1 MILQHFWWILK
12 QKSLR
17 LGRNLWTLNH
27 SRKTFLL
34 CWQIMRNCVIIWKR
48 LSLLRCDCTFVWWV
62 KVKNNVFVFFF
73 TRCQRLCFGHDTWY
87 VYYLFTFSFYVF
99 FFSWYVYVL
108 GTYLN
113 VISFVYTLFGRK
125 RPKDKSYEKK
135 LKSEHKSTLKAAN
148 WTGMMVKH

>member
-62 KVKNNVFVFFF
+62 KVKNNVFVFFLPGV
-73 TRCQRLCFGHDTWY
+73 RDY
-87 VYYLFTFSFYVF
+87 VLGTILGTYLFTFSFYVF
-99 FFSWYVYVL
+99 TFFFTFSFFL
-108 GTYLN
+108 GTYTFWVRILMLS
-113 VISFVYTLFGRK
+113 VSYTRCSGGRDQKTNHTK
-125 RPKDKSYEKK
+125 RSSNP
-135 LKSEHKSTLKAAN
+135 STSR
-148 WTGMMVKH
+148 H